1 MAFDNS
7 FNIKIVTPNKVID
20 GIKAEKLTV
29 LTKEGMISLLSHHV
43 EYMTVLEIST
53 IEILFNGETTHY
65 TIGGGLLR
73 FLENENTAILIVKS
87 FCPVGE
93 INIYE
98 LEKEKEN
105 LSQKIKNS
113 NSEIEHKASELEL
126 KRAINRIN
134 AKKSFNK

>member
-7 FNIKIVTPNKVID
+7 FNIKIVTPNKVLD
-20 GIKAEKLTV
+20 DIKAEKLTV

-73 FLENENTAILIVKS
+73 FLENENTAILIGKS
-87 FCPVGE
+87 FCPVE
-93 INIYE
+93 E
-98 LEKEKEN
+98 EKEN
-105 LSQKIKNS
+105 LSKKIKNS